1 MKDQLTGVE
10 STVLSMSVDGLDP
23 IYVTL
28 SAQLPLVAVSSRTN
42 TGVGV
47 IVDLV
52 VAPGARKTTIP
63 SLVISSILLEVDGLE
78 HGAGV
83 AIFVEDGLLSS
94 LEMFTHAGEPWP
106 ISPVITSIKTGARQL
121 DVRVL

>member
-23 IYVTL
+23 TYVTL
-28 SAQLPLVAVSSRTN
+28 SAQLPLVSVSSRTN

-47 IVDLV
+47 IIDLV

-63 SLVISSILLEVDGLE
+63 SLVISSVLLEVDGLE

-94 LEMFTHAGEPWP
+94 FEMFTHAGEPWP

-121 DVRVL
+121 DVRVI